1 MEGCMSFRFFK
12 LYLLVSKYFIL
23 QVCAYKQKPDRID
36 CTLSIPP
43 DIIETSELVIE
54 HLFFIRYF
62 NWIIQAQ
69 FFFDEQPVANIRV
82 QQKHIVIIR
91 AQVCVLKES
100 R

>member
-1 MEGCMSFRFFK
+1 MKTRHPDLNRNVPANECSTG
-12 LYLLVSKYFIL
+12 
-23 QVCAYKQKPDRID
+23 PDRID